1 MVKTEH
7 LRGNVF
13 EIHAF
18 SPRVRRVAHPFAQF
32 VCERVGIPDADPLG
46 FDFEF

>member
-18 SPRVRRVAHPFAQF
+18 SSRVAHAFARFAKGWEFQTP
-32 VCERVGIPDADPLG
+32 IP
-46 FDFEF
+46 